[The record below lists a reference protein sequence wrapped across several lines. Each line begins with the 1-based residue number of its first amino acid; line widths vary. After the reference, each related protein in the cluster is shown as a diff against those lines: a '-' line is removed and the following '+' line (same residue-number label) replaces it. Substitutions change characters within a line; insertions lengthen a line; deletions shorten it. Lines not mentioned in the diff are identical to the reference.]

1 METKCLNCNNIIN
14 KSNITF
20 SCSHYLCG
28 KCLSRKLLLEK
39 FRPLA
44 TIDSIEL
51 TCSCKGKAN
60 VSFKNCLESISEPEI
75 QKKSSKICNEHN
87 MISNMYCPSCKKWL
101 CDKCIYSYHNNL
113 FKNHKLRYEN
123 KGVSVKCFYHRDY
136 KNDIFCKTCGK
147 LICRKCQTDESNQEN
162 NHRGHATV
170 PLEEYKKSIKNM
182 KSNMRFK
189 NYDQFMKFIDQK
201 QDEITKDFN
210 IKCDQSEIV
219 INDAILMLNKIKN
232 EYIFKYRQEKENL
245 KNIFLIIKQVYNN
258 FYSEFEQDSNKIDL
272 SSFEFLTKMNQHLS
286 NIIYKPRNFDKFEE
300 IKNALNKINKDI
312 FYDIN
317 FNFTKLDFEKSE
329 SIDVEEGV
337 TILCP
342 LKCIKNSFACGTE
355 KGKIKIYTKNSED
368 NEYAETGS
376 WSMNEDSSKTESITS
391 LIEPKKMENILIAA
405 SSDKKLR
412 VFLIKNNNNKC
423 DISFKKEF
431 DNNGIIL
438 DIFELNDGR
447 ISFSTSDGRIKI
459 WNLNEEYN
467 YNKIFEIKNKDVG
480 FEKCLSEIQIFE
492 NDENNKQLVSGGG
505 YINKFEKKGVL
516 KKWDINS
523 GKLEEAIL
531 FDDSKSITCI
541 TIINNH
547 KLALGSDEGNIF
559 IYDSFDKNGINT
571 IIGHKNYINA
581 MYYLNKNHNLFSCS
595 KDLTIKIW
603 NIDSLKCI
611 NTLKRQHTSNIY
623 DIILCDNDLISCS
636 NDHNINIYTIDETE
650 DDNHN
655 DASEEKY
662 DDFAN

>member
-20 SCSHYLCG
+20 SCSHYLCS

-136 KNDIFCKTCGK
+136 KNDIFCKTCDK

-210 IKCDQSEIV
+210 NKCDQSEIV

-531 FDDSKSITCI
+531 FDDAKSITCI

-595 KDLTIKIW
+595 TDLTIKIW
-603 NIDSLKCI
+603 NIDSFKCI
-611 NTLKRQHTSNIY
+611 NTLRRQHTSNIY

-650 DDNHN
+650 DVNHN